1 MRLILFITS
10 SIISI
15 VIITRVAARRCDH
28 TAPFLKFFDR
38 SRNLGGGGGGGGGS
52 GGGSG
57 YSEIL
62 LLLQLL

>member
-38 SRNLGGGGGGGGGS
+38 SRNLGGGGGGGGG
-52 GGGSG
+52 GGSG

-62 LLLQLL
+62 LLLLLL